1 LQVYLLV
8 RVKNTEC
15 VVTLLVVE
23 EIAIVLLG
31 IKFIEAW
38 LNPMI

>member
-1 LQVYLLV
+1 MGTKRL
-8 RVKNTEC
+8 RIMAGRSM
-15 VVTLLVVE
+15 E
-23 EIAIVLLG
+23 ERIIATAQLG

>member
-1 LQVYLLV
+1 MDTKSQ
-8 RVKNTEC
+8 RSKGEITGRSM
-15 VVTLLVVE
+15 E
-23 EIAIVLLG
+23 ERIIATAQLG